1 MTPSEFDFLSG
12 FLKEQSG
19 LVLTPDKMYLVET
32 RLKSV
37 AAAHNCDSLADLV
50 AGLRKSTLGALG
62 RDVVE
67 AMTTNETS
75 FFRDKHPFDTFE
87 KVLMPALIE
96 ARKTKRSVRIW
107 CAAASSGQEPY
118 SLAMILDG
126 LKAQLAGMRWEIVA
140 TDIDTQILDKAKT
153 GIYTA
158 FEVQRGLPVQN
169 LVKYFTQLDDGNWK
183 FKDEFK
189 RGITFKQGN
198 LLKDFSL
205 LGKFDIIFCR
215 NVLIYFDPQTK
226 GEVLDRMS
234 KSLNDDGYVFLGG
247 AETVLGITDALKSMS
262 GHRGVY
268 VKGT

>member
-12 FLKEQSG
+12 FLKDQSG
-19 LVLTPDKMYLVET
+19 LVLTQDKMYLVET

-37 AAAHNCDSLADLV
+37 AAAHNCESLAALV
-50 AGLRKSTLGALG
+50 GALRSSTTG
-62 RDVVE
+62 PLAREVVE

-87 KVLMPALIE
+87 KTLIPALVE
-96 ARKTKRSVRIW
+96 ARKARRSIRIW

-118 SLAMILDG
+118 SLAMTLDA
-126 LKAQLAGMRWEIVA
+126 LKPTMAGFRCEIVA
-140 TDIDTQILDKAKT
+140 TDIDTSILEKAKA

-158 FEVQRGLPVQN
+158 FEVQRGLPVQS
-169 LVKYFTQLDDGNWK
+169 LVKYFTQLEDGSWQI
-183 FKDEFK
+183 KDELK
-189 RGITFKQGN
+189 RMITFKQGN

-215 NVLIYFDPQTK
+215 NVLIYFDAATK
-226 GEVLDRMS
+226 GEVLGRMANL
-234 KSLNDDGYVFLGG
+234 LNEDGYLFLGG
-247 AETVLGITDALKSMS
+247 AETVLGITDKLKSKP

-268 VKGT
+268 VRPE